1 MQVRSPRSA
10 DFSLK
15 TERLGPLP
23 LVNHFIERMG
33 LPALLEKYVP
43 TTDPRSRVS
52 NARALGVLLRSIV
65 VEREPIYRAQE
76 TVHGFATGL
85 FGVAGENSQR
95 LTDDRLGRALDHLF
109 EADRGALLT
118 EVVLSVTKY
127 SGS

>member
-43 TTDPRSRVS
+43 TTDPRSRV
-52 NARALGVLLRSIV
+52 
-65 VEREPIYRAQE
+65 
-76 TVHGFATGL
+76 
-85 FGVAGENSQR
+85 
-95 LTDDRLGRALDHLF
+95 
-109 EADRGALLT
+109 
-118 EVVLSVTKY
+118 
-127 SGS
+127 